1 MRMFGKFDEIF
12 VKATTKMIQL
22 QRSINPPTTHTRNHG
37 DSDSIL
43 ICSII
48 YNNKK
53 YGVEG
58 RKFGTE
64 SIYWDVEALG
74 FVITSSHKP
83 IVFSSDE
90 LNTHEYIQTFT
101 MWQKAG
107 INLLR

>member
-1 MRMFGKFDEIF
+1 
-12 VKATTKMIQL
+12 MIQL
-22 QRSINPPTTHTRNHG
+22 KRSINPPTTNIRNHG
-37 DSDSIL
+37 DSESIL

-53 YGVEG
+53 YGVKG

-74 FVITSSHKP
+74 FVITSSQKP